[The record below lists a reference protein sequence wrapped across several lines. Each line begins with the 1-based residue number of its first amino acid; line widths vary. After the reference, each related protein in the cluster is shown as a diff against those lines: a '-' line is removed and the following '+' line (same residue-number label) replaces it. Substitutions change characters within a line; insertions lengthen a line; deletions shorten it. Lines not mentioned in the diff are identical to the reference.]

1 VPDVPRVKQ
10 DHVSAHRPALPRRTV
25 AGSASLRSAAPL
37 PGTTTPVPAYDTRDP
52 SLGLLIEN
60 IADILNSEVAL
71 YLHLDGPGQ
80 PPEVVCSWGLGDLN
94 GELARPRGGGLIGR
108 ALGAQR
114 AILEPLNPD
123 DHAALIGAGGDPT
136 LQYAVSAPV
145 RPAAG
150 AAAALVAVFSVRPP
164 DEALTLWTSEACGAM
179 LALGAQRPEMLDT
192 LLPTRLDALT
202 GCLNY
207 AGIRR
212 ALEKEIN
219 RSTRGD
225 LSLSLCFIDL
235 DGFKRVND
243 QHGHLRGNEVLRE
256 VSQILRQ
263 SVRSC
268 DTVGRFGG
276 DEFVVILPDTDEPDA
291 MRFTAR
297 VQSRLAAATVSA
309 AGGPLTASVGMARWS
324 PGATVNEL
332 LARADEALLSAKRAT
347 HRFGGPRSIRQG
359 QRSVSRVPLTH
370 ADRGT

>member
-1 VPDVPRVKQ
+1 MSDVPRVKPDQ
-10 DHVSAHRPALPRRTV
+10 VSAHRPALRRRTV
-25 AGSASLRSAAPL
+25 AGSASIRSAAPL
-37 PGTTTPVPAYDTRDP
+37 PGTTTPVPGYDTRHP
-52 SLGLLIEN
+52 NLGLLIEN

-71 YLHLDGPGQ
+71 YCHLDGLGQ
-80 PPEVVCSWGLGDLN
+80 PPEVVCSWGLGDLHD
-94 GELARPRGGGLIGR
+94 ELARPNGGGLVGR

-114 AILEPLNPD
+114 AVLEPLHPD

-136 LQYAVSAPV
+136 LQYALIAPV

-150 AAAALVAVFSVRPP
+150 AAAALIAAFAARPS
-164 DEALTLWTSEACGAM
+164 DEALTLWTAVACGAM
-179 LALGAQRPEMLDT
+179 LALGAQRPEMLDI

-219 RSTRGD
+219 RSTRGG

-276 DEFVVILPDTDEPDA
+276 DEFIVILPDTDEPDA

-297 VQSRLAAATVSA
+297 VQSRLAAATV
-309 AGGPLTASVGMARWS
+309 L
-324 PGATVNEL
+324 L
-332 LARADEALLSAKRAT
+332 LAGHSRLRSASRTGLRARRPTNS
-347 HRFGGPRSIRQG
+347 S
-359 QRSVSRVPLTH
+359 H
-370 ADRGT
+370 APTRRC